1 MAAPDPNPAAFTPR
15 PLIVAEHVSKYFRA
29 KKKLFQK
36 PRFIHAVDDV
46 SLVIHPGETLG
57 LVGESGSG
65 KSTLG
70 RILLRLIEP
79 TVGRISF
86 DGLDISRLDD
96 HDLRPFR
103 RRMQIVFQDP
113 YSSLNPRLTLEQ
125 IVGEGISVHRL
136 TRDKRERRRR
146 VIKLLERVGLAA
158 DFAERFPHE
167 LSGGQ
172 RQRVGIARALSVD
185 PELVVCDE
193 PTSALDVSVQ
203 AQIINLLLDLQD
215 EHKLAYLFI
224 SHDLNVIE
232 RVSHRVAVMYLGK
245 IVETAPTE
253 ALFQSSRHPYTRA
266 LLNAI
271 PVPDPSKRRLR
282 VLLEGDP
289 PSPIDPPA
297 GCAFHPRCPR
307 MLPGRC
313 DLETPLLT
321 PMGDGGAHT
330 AACFNPYP

>member
-1 MAAPDPNPAAFTPR
+1 MNSTPQALAARR
-15 PLIVAEHVSKYFRA
+15 PLIAGEHVSKYFRA
-29 KKKLFQK
+29 PKKLFQK
-36 PRFIHAVDDV
+36 PRFIRAVDDV
-46 SLVIHPGETLG
+46 SLVIHSGETLG

-70 RILLRLIEP
+70 RILLRLTEP

-86 DGLDISRLDD
+86 DGRDITRLDD
-96 HDLRPFR
+96 DELRSFR
-103 RRMQIVFQDP
+103 QRMQIVFQDP
-113 YSSLNPRLTLEQ
+113 YSSLDPRLSLDQ

-136 TRDKRERRRR
+136 ARDKRERQRR
-146 VIKLLERVGLAA
+146 VVKLLERVGLPA

-172 RQRVGIARALSVD
+172 RQRVGIARALAVEPD
-185 PELVVCDE
+185 LIVCDE

-224 SHDLNVIE
+224 SHDLNIIE

-253 ALFQSSRHPYTRA
+253 ALFGSSRHPYTRA

-289 PSPIDPPA
+289 PSPIDPPS

-307 MLPGRC
+307 MLPGCC
-313 DLETPLLT
+313 DVDVPALL
-321 PMGDGGAHT
+321 PMGEDGTHT
-330 AACFNPYP
+330 AACFNPHP